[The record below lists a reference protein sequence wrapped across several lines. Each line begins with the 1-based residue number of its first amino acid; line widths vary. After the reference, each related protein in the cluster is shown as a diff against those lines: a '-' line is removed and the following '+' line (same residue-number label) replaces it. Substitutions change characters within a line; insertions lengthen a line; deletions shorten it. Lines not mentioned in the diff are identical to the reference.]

1 MKTGSR
7 HLLGNDSVHE
17 PVWIAWLTK
26 PLQKRIRESPS
37 LQRIID
43 NTSWLIVERLVDM
56 TIRFFVGAWLV
67 RYLGPGHFG
76 VYSYALSFVVL
87 FGAFSSLGLDNI
99 TVRDLS
105 QGKQAAG
112 PILATVFALR
122 LAAAVVTIGLIAAT
136 IFSVEE
142 DALTRVAILIAAG
155 QLLFHPANIIDLWF
169 QSQVRSKYV
178 VWMRSLVTVLFSGSQ
193 VVFILAGLPLPAFL
207 VLILIQAAL
216 TAVGLLVC
224 FKIAG
229 PGPLSWRPRLSIAG
243 AMLRDAWPLIIAGV
257 SVSVYMRID
266 QVMIGVMIDDAAVGI
281 YSAAVK
287 ISELWYFLPVAIA
300 GSVFPKIVQL
310 REAADAAT
318 YKNRMQTLYDSM
330 ALFSYGVIIL
340 ITFLSTPIIELLFGP
355 EYAASA
361 AILQVHIWALL
372 FVSLGVARSKWL
384 IAENLTVFSMV
395 ATVLGAVINVG
406 LNLLLIPRYAGLGA
420 AWATLVSY
428 AAAAYLSC
436 LLLKR
441 VRPVFA
447 QLTASLFAPFR
458 LLFIRLKAS

>member
-67 RYLGPGHFG
+67 RYLGPDHFG

-169 QSQVRSKYV
+169 QSQVRSKYA

-216 TAVGLLVC
+216 TAVGLVVC

-266 QVMIGVMIDDAAVGI
+266 QVMIGVMVDDAAVGI

-287 ISELWYFLPVAIA
+287 ISELWYFLPIAIA

-340 ITFLSTPIIELLFGP
+340 ITFLSAPIIALLFGP

-384 IAENLTVFSMV
+384 IAENLMVFSMV

-406 LNLLLIPRYAGLGA
+406 LNVLLIPRYAGLGA
-420 AWATLVSY
+420 AWATLLSY
-428 AAAAYLSC
+428 AVAAYLSC

-441 VRPVFA
+441 LRPVFA
-447 QLTASLFAPFR
+447 QLTASLFIPLR
-458 LLFIRLKAS
+458 LFFIRLK

>member
-67 RYLGPGHFG
+67 RYLGPDHFG

-112 PILATVFALR
+112 PILATVFVLR

-207 VLILIQAAL
+207 VLILIQVAL
-216 TAVGLLVC
+216 TAVGLVVC

-229 PGPLSWRPRLSIAG
+229 PGPVSWRPHLSIAR
-243 AMLRDAWPLIIAGV
+243 AMLRDLIAEEN
-257 SVSVYMRID
+257 
-266 QVMIGVMIDDAAVGI
+266 
-281 YSAAVK
+281 K
-287 ISELWYFLPVAIA
+287 PPV
-300 GSVFPKIVQL
+300 
-310 REAADAAT
+310 
-318 YKNRMQTLYDSM
+318 
-330 ALFSYGVIIL
+330 
-340 ITFLSTPIIELLFGP
+340 
-355 EYAASA
+355 ASA
-361 AILQVHIWALL
+361 A
-372 FVSLGVARSKWL
+372 
-384 IAENLTVFSMV
+384 E
-395 ATVLGAVINVG
+395 
-406 LNLLLIPRYAGLGA
+406 
-420 AWATLVSY
+420 
-428 AAAAYLSC
+428 
-436 LLLKR
+436 
-441 VRPVFA
+441 
-447 QLTASLFAPFR
+447 
-458 LLFIRLKAS
+458 